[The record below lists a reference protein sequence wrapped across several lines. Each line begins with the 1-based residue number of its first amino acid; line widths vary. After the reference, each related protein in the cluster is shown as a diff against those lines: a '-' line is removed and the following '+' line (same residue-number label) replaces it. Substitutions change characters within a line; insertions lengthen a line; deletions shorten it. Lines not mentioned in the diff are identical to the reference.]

1 MVPAHGSKE
10 SASKDSAFEGDVLK
24 QDAARFDLLALGEPL
39 IEFNA
44 DARDDRCLRGFGG
57 DVSNVAVA
65 AARLGAKV
73 GFLGAVGA
81 DAFGDDIMALWARE
95 GVDTACVRRDAQA
108 PTGAYLVEHGG
119 ADGHRFAYLRAA
131 SAATRYTLDDAAR
144 TALAQTRILHLSAIS
159 QGISLQAC
167 DTGFEAM
174 ALAREAGARIA
185 YDTNLRLAL
194 WPLPRARAII
204 REALRICD
212 IALPGHED
220 AAQIFGTHDPD
231 ALVDHCL
238 EAGCGIVAMTLGAQG
253 ALIATPEARR
263 LVPAMPVE
271 ARDATGAG
279 DAFDAAFLVTLAET
293 GDPFIAGEH
302 ACIAAALSTT
312 GYGAIAPLPDR
323 ATLDSALARLAGSG

>member
-1 MVPAHGSKE
+1 MGPAAVS
-10 SASKDSAFEGDVLK
+10 GDDGV
-24 QDAARFDLLALGEPL
+24 RFDLIALGEPL

-44 DARDDRCLRGFGG
+44 DARDNRCLRGFGG
-57 DVSNVAVA
+57 DASNVAVA
-65 AARLGAKV
+65 AARLGARV
-73 GFLGAVGA
+73 GFLGALGA

-95 GVDTACVRRDAQA
+95 GVDASCVRRDPQA

-119 ADGHRFAYLRAA
+119 TGEHRFAYLRAA
-131 SAATRYTLDDAAR
+131 SAATRYGLDEAAR
-144 TALAQTRILHLSAIS
+144 SALASTRILHLSAIS

-167 DTGFEAM
+167 DAGFEAM

-204 REALRICD
+204 RESLRLCD
-212 IALPGHED
+212 VALPGHDD
-220 AAQIFGTHDPD
+220 AAQIFGTQDPD

-253 ALIATPEARR
+253 AIIATPDERR
-263 LVPAMPVE
+263 RIPAFSVT
-271 ARDATGAG
+271 ACDATGAG
-279 DAFDAAFLVTLAET
+279 DAFDAAFLIYLQET
-293 GDPFIAGEH
+293 ADPFIAGH
-302 ACIAAALSTT
+302 RACIAAALSTT

-323 ATLDSALARLAGSG
+323 DAVDAAFSRANRSG

>member
-1 MVPAHGSKE
+1 MADPAADPGT
-10 SASKDSAFEGDVLK
+10 AP
-24 QDAARFDLLALGEPL
+24 RFDLLTLGEPL

-65 AARLGAKV
+65 AARLGARV
-73 GFLGAVGA
+73 GCLGALGA

-95 GVDTACVRRDAQA
+95 GVDAACVRRDPEA

-119 ADGHRFAYLRAA
+119 ADGHRFAYLRAG
-131 SAATRYTLDDAAR
+131 SAATRYRLDDAAR
-144 TALAQTRILHLSAIS
+144 AALASTRILHLSAIS

-174 ALAREAGARIA
+174 ALAREAGARIS

-204 REALRICD
+204 RESLRLCD
-212 IALPGHED
+212 VALPGHDD
-220 AAQIFGTHDPD
+220 AAKIFGTQDPD

-238 EAGCGIVAMTLGAQG
+238 AGGCGIVAMTLGAQG
-253 ALIATPEARR
+253 AIVATPDERR
-263 LVPAMPVE
+263 RIPALPVE

-279 DAFDAAFLVTLAET
+279 DAFDAAFLVALQET
-293 GDPFIAGEH
+293 GDPFIAGQH
-302 ACIAAALSTT
+302 ACVAAALSTT
-312 GYGAIAPLPDR
+312 GFGAIAPLPDR
-323 ATLDSALARLAGSG
+323 AAVAAALAQADRPG

>member
-1 MVPAHGSKE
+1 MGPA
-10 SASKDSAFEGDVLK
+10 SASADHG
-24 QDAARFDLLALGEPL
+24 ARFDLLALGEPL

-65 AARLGAKV
+65 AARLGART

-95 GVDTACVRRDAQA
+95 GVDAACVRRDPEA

-119 ADGHRFAYLRAA
+119 AQGHRFAYLRAA
-131 SAATRYTLDDAAR
+131 SAATRYRLDDAAR
-144 TALAQTRILHLSAIS
+144 AALASTRILHLSAIS
-159 QGISLQAC
+159 QGISLEAC

-204 REALRICD
+204 REALRLCD

-220 AAQIFGTHDPD
+220 AAKIFGTQDPD
-231 ALVDHCL
+231 TLVDHCL
-238 EAGCGIVAMTLGAQG
+238 EAGCAVVAMTLGAQG
-253 ALIATPEARR
+253 AIIATPHERR
-263 LVPAMPVE
+263 RIPVFPVT

-279 DAFDAAFLVTLAET
+279 DAFDAAFLVHLQET
-293 GDPFIAGEH
+293 GDAFAAGEH

-323 ATLDSALARLAGSG
+323 KAVAAARASASASVDEGG